1 MQRIY
6 CDCIFNVGDK
16 SYTIKSFLGPTIF
29 VPNEDCK
36 IEGIENADYVVI
48 PELVNMII
56 FANLN
61 DYLFYINIDYFHYI
75 VKSEF
80 QSEDSFRSKHANIT
94 MTDTRDLIKVLSNPR
109 EVTSDEFTTLKTKKD
124 KILIKMLIVGNM
136 SPNYLFG
143 DLKYIPKKYS
153 HITAKEVDKIKN
165 TKKYFIQNEYSTVDK
180 SFVDDDTSVYQVS
193 QKILTTKKI
202 DGKKIMVP
210 VYVSYYSDPA
220 CCIMNGKPSKK
231 LLANL
236 DYFDVLV
243 INYTP
248 KTHLETDNFIPFAN
262 SRKNIICFPD
272 DYPIYGI
279 NKKYCMLNFLKHVP
293 EKTSDNYIHEVVRED
308 TSISEKYEKLKQV
321 IRALDIK

>member
-1 MQRIY
+1 MA
-6 CDCIFNVGDK
+6 
-16 SYTIKSFLGPTIF
+16 KSFLRPTIF

-36 IEGIENADYVVI
+36 IENIENADYVVI
-48 PELVNMII
+48 PGLVNMIV

-61 DYLFYINIDYFHYI
+61 NYLFYINLNYFHYI

-80 QSEDSFRSKHANIT
+80 QFEDSFRSKHANIT

-124 KILIKMLIVGNM
+124 KILIKMLIVGKM
-136 SPNYLFG
+136 SPDYLFRN
-143 DLKYIPKKYS
+143 LKYAPKKYS
-153 HITAKEVDKIKN
+153 HITAREVSEITN

-180 SFVDDDTSVYQVS
+180 SFIDDDTSVYQVS
-193 QKILTTKKI
+193 QKISATKKI
-202 DGKKIMVP
+202 DGEKITVP
-210 VYVSYYSDPA
+210 VYVSYYSDPE
-220 CCIMNGKPSKK
+220 CCIVNGKPSKK

-248 KTHLETDNFIPFAN
+248 KTYLETDNFVLFVN
-262 SRKNIICFPD
+262 SRKNIICYQD
-272 DYPIYGI
+272 DHPIYGI
-279 NKKYCMLNFLKHVP
+279 DKKYCMHNFLKHVP

-308 TSISEKYEKLKQV
+308 TSISEKYEQFKQV